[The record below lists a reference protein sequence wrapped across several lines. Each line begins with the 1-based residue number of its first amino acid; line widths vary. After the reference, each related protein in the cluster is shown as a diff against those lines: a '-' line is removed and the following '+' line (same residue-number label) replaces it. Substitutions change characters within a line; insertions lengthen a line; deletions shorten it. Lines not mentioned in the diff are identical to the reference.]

1 MANAIIKFMQK
12 TMLYPVS
19 DSKKTEIEDEDVPG
33 VQLAQPV
40 LMGLSCF

>member
-19 DSKKTEIEDEDVPG
+19 DGKKNKIVRENRMTHLRMSATEG
-33 VQLAQPV
+33 
-40 LMGLSCF
+40 